1 MDRDGRLKE
10 ESKLEV
16 MNICHLKKIRSEHL
30 KITPNFGQL
39 QAYLTI
45 SASLN
50 KLKMCLLKQT
60 WAVAKQSDFQ
70 KDNFFFSFDT
80 FNLLP
85 EAARVE
91 CHSI

>member
-1 MDRDGRLKE
+1 MRYSRNSCTDFNLEFENGNGWRGKKIQTVMDRDGRLKE
-10 ESKLEV
+10 EIKLEV

-60 WAVAKQSDFQ
+60 
-70 KDNFFFSFDT
+70 
-80 FNLLP
+80 
-85 EAARVE
+85 
-91 CHSI
+91 